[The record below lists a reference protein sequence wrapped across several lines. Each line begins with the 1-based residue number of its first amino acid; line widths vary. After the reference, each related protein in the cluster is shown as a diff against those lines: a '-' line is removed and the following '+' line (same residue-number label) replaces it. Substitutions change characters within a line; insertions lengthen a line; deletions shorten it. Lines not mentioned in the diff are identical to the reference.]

1 MDASFLGVPDAVW
14 IILLV
19 IGFAYGQIRGA
30 YAMMQAFQRRYRN
43 KKLDEWP
50 DTLRNARTVKM
61 KVDGDNAILLETTA
75 MGSYV
80 IKHVF
85 ANAGAFTV
93 TYKSDV
99 ITGSQAHAETVFNR
113 WVARGLSAE
122 GRVDGFHQT
131 GQTYQAPKTKR
142 KNKRK

>member
-14 IILLV
+14 YILLA
-19 IGFAYGQIRGA
+19 IGFVYGQIKGA
-30 YAMMQAFQRRYRN
+30 YMTMQAFQRRYRN
-43 KKLDEWP
+43 KKLAEWP
-50 DTLRNARTVKM
+50 ATLRNARTVKM
-61 KVDGDNAILLETTA
+61 KADGDNAILLETTA
-75 MGSYV
+75 MGSFV

-99 ITGSQAHAETVFNR
+99 ITGSQAYAEGVFDR
-113 WVARGLSAE
+113 WVAAGLSEE
-122 GRVDGFHQT
+122 GRVDGFRQT

-142 KNKRK
+142 GNKRK